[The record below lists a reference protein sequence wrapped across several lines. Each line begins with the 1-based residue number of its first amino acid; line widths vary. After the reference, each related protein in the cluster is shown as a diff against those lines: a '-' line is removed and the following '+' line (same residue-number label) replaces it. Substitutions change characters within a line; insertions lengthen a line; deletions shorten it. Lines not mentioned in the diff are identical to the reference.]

1 MYNIICQTIRQ
12 TSLMRDTGSS
22 GLVNWDNH
30 EEWFEEGG
38 SRGFQDREHV
48 YTRGRSMLM
57 YGKTNTIL

>member
-1 MYNIICQTIRQ
+1 
-12 TSLMRDTGSS
+12 MRDTGSS

-57 YGKTNTIL
+57 YGQTNTIL